1 MTARK
6 ICIALLL
13 IVVACRSEAP
23 RPYGLLDVKIDH
35 LMENLQ
41 GPEVELSSAARHGQ
55 LGDESSRRN
64 LALCAE
70 TLEKLEQ
77 LQHPDSEFRRLNQL
91 NLAAVKELQEATS
104 PEARIA
110 AWHRVER
117 ACAACHQVYQ

>member
-6 ICIALLL
+6 ICVALLL
-13 IVVACRSEAP
+13 VIACRSDAP
-23 RPYGLLDVKIDH
+23 RPHGLDGKIDH

-41 GPEVELSSAARHGQ
+41 GPELELSSAARHGQ

-64 LALCAE
+64 LAIYAE
-70 TLEKLEQ
+70 TLEKLGQ

-104 PEARIA
+104 PEARVA

-117 ACAACHQVYQ
+117 ACTACHQVYQ

>member
-6 ICIALLL
+6 IGVALLL
-13 IVVACRSEAP
+13 VVVACRSEAP

-41 GPEVELSSAARHGQ
+41 GPEVELRSAARHGQ

-64 LALCAE
+64 LAIYAE
-70 TLEKLEQ
+70 TLEKLGQ
-77 LQHPDSEFRRLNQL
+77 LQHPDAEFRRLNQL
-91 NLAAVKELQEATS
+91 NLTAVKELQVAS
-104 PEARIA
+104 QPEARVA

-117 ACAACHQVYQ
+117 ACAACHRVYQ